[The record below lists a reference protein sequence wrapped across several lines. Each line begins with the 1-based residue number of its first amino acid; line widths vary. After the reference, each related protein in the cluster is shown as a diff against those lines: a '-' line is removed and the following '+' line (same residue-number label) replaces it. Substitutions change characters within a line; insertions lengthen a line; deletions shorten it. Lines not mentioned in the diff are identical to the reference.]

1 MREFRAYEAGQGV
14 IVASPGI
21 TPRGESEHGSRAD
34 SGASHD
40 AAVNEWE
47 ARLLADAVVG
57 LLVNGDAWLTESRG
71 ALRLI
76 QQHFVHV
83 HLLDEMS
90 SLIHSLH
97 D

>member
-1 MREFRAYEAGQGV
+1 MREFGAYEAGQGV

-21 TPRGESEHGSRAD
+21 TPQGESHHASRVESA
-34 SGASHD
+34 ASHD
-40 AAVNEWE
+40 AAVKEWE

-57 LLVNGDAWLTESRG
+57 LLVNGDAWLTESLG
-71 ALRLI
+71 ALRLV
-76 QQHFVHV
+76 QQHFLHVHV
-83 HLLDEMS
+83 VDEMS

>member
-1 MREFRAYEAGQGV
+1 M
-14 IVASPGI
+14 
-21 TPRGESEHGSRAD
+21 
-34 SGASHD
+34 
-40 AAVNEWE
+40 NEWE

-90 SLIHSLH
+90 SLIHSFN